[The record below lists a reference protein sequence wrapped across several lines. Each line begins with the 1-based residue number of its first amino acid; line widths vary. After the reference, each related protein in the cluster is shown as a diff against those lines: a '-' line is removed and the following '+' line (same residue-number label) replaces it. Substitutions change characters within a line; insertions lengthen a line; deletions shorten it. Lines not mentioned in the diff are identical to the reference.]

1 MNPKHALKEYADA
14 LTRAGLLTAT
24 TLTPAAEGTVIDC
37 LSYDTRSLH
46 GTSLFLCKGAHFKA
60 EYLSAALAQGAVA
73 YVAEKPYP
81 VDAPHLLVSDI
92 RYAMVVLGQLF
103 YDHVT
108 DKLTSVGIT
117 GTKGKTTT
125 AFMMRSIL
133 EAAGHK
139 TGVIGT
145 IGVLYGDTL
154 VQTDNTT
161 PENYDCLLYTSDAA
175 DE

>member
-1 MNPKHALKEYADA
+1 MNPKHTLKEYADA
-14 LTRAGLLTAT
+14 LARAGLLTAT
-24 TLTPAAEGTVIDC
+24 TLTPAAENAVIDC

-60 EYLSAALAQGAVA
+60 EYLSAALAQGAAA

-81 VDAPHLLVSDI
+81 VDAPQLLVSDI

-117 GTKGKTTT
+117 GTKGKSTT
-125 AFMMRSIL
+125 AYYVRSIL
-133 EAAGHK
+133 NDWAHERGQAPMRHS
-139 TGVIGT
+139 
-145 IGVLYGDTL
+145 
-154 VQTDNTT
+154 
-161 PENYDCLLYTSDAA
+161 LLHRQL
-175 DE
+175 